1 MMPNMVKHRTN
12 NPGRRVFFSAD
23 PYEHVSFARHAK
35 CRNKAKARELP
46 LAS

>member
-12 NPGRRVFFSAD
+12 DPGRRESFSAD
-23 PYEHVSFARHAK
+23 PYEHVPFARRAK